1 MLREWTRG
9 EYVISTDPRRLD
21 VALVHEFLAR
31 AYWSV
36 GLPRDVLE
44 RALAHS
50 LVFGLYGP
58 AGQVGFARIVTD
70 HATFAY
76 LADVFV
82 LEAFRGRGLGKW
94 LVEVTVTLPELQG
107 LRRWLLATAD
117 AHELYR
123 RFGFTDAAPGR
134 LMEIV
139 DLDVYTRAR

>member
-1 MLREWTRG
+1 MVREWTRG

-50 LVFGLYGP
+50 LVFGLYGS
-58 AGQVGFARIVTD
+58 AGQIGFARIVTD

-117 AHELYR
+117 AHGLYR

-139 DLDVYTRAR
+139 DLDAYTRAR

>member
-9 EYVISTDPRRLD
+9 EYVISTDSRRLD
-21 VALVHEFLAR
+21 VALVHESLAR

-36 GLPRDVLE
+36 GLPRDVFE

-50 LVFGLYGP
+50 VFGLYGP

>member
-21 VALVHEFLAR
+21 VALVHESLAR

-36 GLPRDVLE
+36 GLPRDVFE

>member
-1 MLREWTRG
+1 
-9 EYVISTDPRRLD
+9 
-21 VALVHEFLAR
+21 
-31 AYWSV
+31 
-36 GLPRDVLE
+36 
-44 RALAHS
+44 
-50 LVFGLYGP
+50 
-58 AGQVGFARIVTD
+58 GQVGFARIVTD

>member
-1 MLREWTRG
+1 MMREWTRG
-9 EYVISTDPRRLD
+9 EYVISSDPRRLD

-58 AGQVGFARIVTD
+58 AGQIGFARIVTD

-139 DLDVYTRAR
+139 DLEVYTRAR